1 MCGVQDGLT
10 PLLLAAEH
18 GHIVVVKKLLA
29 AGANV
34 NVESQVCTALRSPPL
49 TAPTT
54 GVKGDGASHHSGVS
68 KRRTRCVWGAQNEVA
83 PLSIAAR
90 HGHIVITKKLL
101 AAGADVNAQSE
112 VRTSPLTASTTQGSP
127 PPPPSEACPSSAASA
142 SAASAW

>member
-1 MCGVQDGLT
+1 
-10 PLLLAAEH
+10 
-18 GHIVVVKKLLA
+18 
-29 AGANV
+29 
-34 NVESQVCTALRSPPL
+34 
-49 TAPTT
+49 
-54 GVKGDGASHHSGVS
+54 
-68 KRRTRCVWGAQNEVA
+68 VWGAQNEVA

-142 SAASAW
+142 SAW